1 MVLQLS
7 LCAINGAVHII
18 SRMTHS
24 HAHWYEVAHTG
35 VSHRAVSTCKG
46 PMSLPCVELSSL
58 LKMQRD
64 SFHLTSVL
72 TTSLVSDSQLGSLCS
87 QREGGSFFYL
97 ILRHLQKDKKNHV
110 LEELISL
117 QESVALLWSCC
128 PSTATFCSFTS
139 TDCCF
144 HRKHTWVAN
153 SPTG

>member
-1 MVLQLS
+1 MLQLS
-7 LCAINGAVHII
+7 HCAINGAVHII

-97 ILRHLQKDKKNHV
+97 ILRHLQKDKKNQL

-117 QESVALLWSCC
+117 QESITLLWSCC